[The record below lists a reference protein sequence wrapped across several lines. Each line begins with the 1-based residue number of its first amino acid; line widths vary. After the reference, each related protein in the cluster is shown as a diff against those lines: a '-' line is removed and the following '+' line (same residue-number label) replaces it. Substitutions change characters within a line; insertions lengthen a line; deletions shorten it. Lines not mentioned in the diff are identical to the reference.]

1 MNKCANNDNSCS
13 YILYRTEDGTEVKR
27 NKKKFETS
35 DIAIITAKKINA
47 MEGTIHKL
55 VAYKCSK
62 CGFYHIG
69 HTNKVLTDKDKMK
82 ARIFLKHYKSKKA

>member
-62 CGFYHIG
+62 CGSTYSLLNID
-69 HTNKVLTDKDKMK
+69 NEDILWV
-82 ARIFLKHYKSKKA
+82 KSFRR

>member
-13 YILYRTEDGTEVKR
+13 YILYRTEDGTEVRR

-35 DIAIITAKKINA
+35 DIAIITAKKT
-47 MEGTIHKL
+47 EDDEVLPYKL

-69 HTNKVLTDKDKMK
+69 HTNKVLTDKDKRK
-82 ARIFLKHYKSKKA
+82 ARIFLKYYKSKKE